1 MSRRRSNMLMRKI
14 RNMWDETM
22 MMRMYEDDGQYRSR
36 LGFPRF
42 RRQRAV
48 KRDGTQCSAY
58 YTHLS
63 YQTQILSAIANC
75 QPNMNYQPNIR
86 HSMSALQ
93 PLISANLAEPRW
105 PNIHHLECQTAMKP
119 LCRPQKYLHSVYIQ
133 FNSIQF
139 IIAARIKC
147 LI

>member
-1 MSRRRSNMLMRKI
+1 
-14 RNMWDETM
+14 
-22 MMRMYEDDGQYRSR
+22 MYEDDGQYRSR

-93 PLISANLAEPRW
+93 PLISANLAEPR
-105 PNIHHLECQTAMKP
+105 
-119 LCRPQKYLHSVYIQ
+119 
-133 FNSIQF
+133 
-139 IIAARIKC
+139 
-147 LI
+147 